1 MSGVV
6 ESMMDNT
13 ISLFFFKKRSINQD
27 TQEMRMS
34 LVSNIRK
41 SDATGKSF
49 NLSGSQLLHLQVDS
63 VVPVENLCF
72 LVVTCSNGRES

>member
-13 ISLFFFKKRSINQD
+13 FLFFFFKRSINQD

-49 NLSGSQLLHLQVDS
+49 NLSGSQLLHLQADS

-72 LVVTCSNGRES
+72 LMVTCSNGRES